1 MEKKKLIVI
10 EGTDGSGK
18 KTQTDYLKKRLEKE
32 GFRVEKRDYPNY
44 KNFFGIW
51 IGRFLS
57 DPKYGWV
64 NIPPI
69 IASVFY
75 AANRW
80 LDKEDLKK
88 IIQHNDMVIFDRYVS
103 ANQIHQGGKIK
114 DIAERKEFLKTLD
127 MLEYEV
133 FGIPKPQIV
142 FFLDL
147 PVALSEQ
154 LLKKRDQKTSREYLG
169 GKADV
174 HETNTKFKK
183 NSYETAVWLSE
194 TQPGW
199 IRINCIKD
207 NKIRPE
213 EDIHEEIYQKL
224 MDFLKKTHL

>member
-1 MEKKKLIVI
+1 MNKKKLIVI

-64 NIPPI
+64 NISPI

-174 HETNTKFKK
+174 HETNTEFKK

-199 IRINCIKD
+199 IRINCVKD
-207 NKIRPE
+207 NEIRSE
-213 EDIHEEIYQKL
+213 EDIHEEIYTKL